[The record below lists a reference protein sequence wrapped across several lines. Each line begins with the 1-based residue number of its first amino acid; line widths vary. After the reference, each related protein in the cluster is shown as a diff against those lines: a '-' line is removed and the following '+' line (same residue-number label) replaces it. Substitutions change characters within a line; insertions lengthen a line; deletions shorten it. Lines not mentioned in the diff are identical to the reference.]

1 MLKVTLLD
9 KAEASYTDEASDF
22 VTLSQQGDQEAF
34 HLLFRR
40 YSKPVLSFIYNLT
53 GNKALAEELT
63 QETFVRAYQ
72 NLSKLQDTSKFSSW
86 LFGIAKNIVREN
98 LKENTNNE
106 FLELDQVNLTNQ
118 QTPDKDV
125 FNQQINQAIKIAILE
140 LSEDWRVVFTL
151 KMLQQ
156 KSYEEIAEITGWSI
170 GKIKTDLHRARLA
183 LRSKLESRF
192 Y

>member
-1 MLKVTLLD
+1 LLKVTLLA
-9 KAEASYTDEASDF
+9 KAETSYTDEASDL
-22 VTLSQQGDQEAF
+22 VALSQQGDQEAF

-40 YSKPVLSFIYNLT
+40 YSKPVLSFIYNLI

-72 NLSKLQDTSKFSSW
+72 KLSKLQDISKFSSW
-86 LFGIAKNIVREN
+86 LFGIAKNTVREN

-106 FLELDQVNLTNQ
+106 YLELDQVNLTNQ
-118 QTPDKDV
+118 QTPDKDM
-125 FNQQINQAIKIAILE
+125 FNQQLNQAIKLAILE